1 MKKVHQLITAL
12 LFLSC
17 AQAQEGFIPLYNGND
32 LSGWKVVNGDGKF
45 KAEGECI
52 VGTGKNVRNNTF
64 LRTEKTYK
72 NFDFRFEMKFDDLS
86 GNSGMM
92 FRGLQKKGADGRV
105 HGYQCEHDNGK
116 GRAWTAGLYDE
127 ARRGWLQP
135 PPLNPKSTDA
145 QKAEQNAFTAQ
156 GQKIMKWNDW
166 NEVRI
171 VCEDRHIQIWLNG
184 EKRVDYTDND
194 AAFTPEGFFA
204 LQVHGGKSCNVRWR
218 HLKIKSSLTFSAFTH
233 GFL

>member
-1 MKKVHQLITAL
+1 MKIIASTIS
-12 LFLSC
+12 FLAFTFC
-17 AQAQEGFIPLYNGND
+17 AFAEEGFVSLYNGKD
-32 LSGWKVVNGDGKF
+32 LSGWKVVNGEGKF
-45 KAEGECI
+45 AAEGECI

-72 NFDFRFEMKFDDLS
+72 DFDFRFEMKFDDLS

-92 FRGLQKKGADGRV
+92 FRGLQKPGADGRV

-127 ARRGWLQP
+127 ARRGWLFP
-135 PPLNPKSTDA
+135 SPLGKNSTPEQVKV
-145 QKAEQNAFTAQ
+145 QKAFTAQ
-156 GQKIMKWNDW
+156 GQKIIRWTEWNQI
-166 NEVRI
+166 RI
-171 VCEDRHIQIWLNG
+171 VCEGRHVQIWMND

-218 HLKIKSSLTFSAFTH
+218 NLKIKTL
-233 GFL
+233 